1 MNGPPLGDLIFELID
16 ALYYRFYYVLAL
28 LSFANTLDLHL
39 FYSRVVLTLSS
50 DGLDPVQ
57 CSGHTRTQAWAQVLL
72 VVRTEN
78 FLLNLDT
85 LSRLPAALSFG
96 VFSSFYS
103 LTYYANTR

>member
-1 MNGPPLGDLIFELID
+1 MNGPPLGDLIFELSY
-16 ALYYRFYYVLAL
+16 LLSRYYYDLAL
-28 LSFANTLDLHL
+28 LSLANTLDLHL
-39 FYSRVVLTLSS
+39 LFSRVVLTLSS
-50 DGLDPVQ
+50 DGPDPVP
-57 CSGHTRTQAWAQVLL
+57 CAGHTRRNAWGRVLL

-96 VFSSFYS
+96 VFSSFHS